1 MKIVLSVALAFFLF
15 GCSDDTTATKAKEKI
30 VKHVNEASQKV
41 QEQVE
46 KTVDEVKE
54 KAQEVKEKT
63 VDEIKE
69 TVIEVKETT
78 VEVVEDAQR
87 EVKVNTA
94 KAEEELVA
102 KTKVDGKKLFQTS
115 CVSCHGLHAEKKALR
130 KSQVIQGWES
140 SKVLAALQGYK
151 DKTYGNS
158 MKTIMEGKVKDLSA
172 EDMKAL
178 SDYISSL

>member
-15 GCSDDTTATKAKEKI
+15 GCSEDTTTTQTKEKI
-30 VKHVNEASQKV
+30 VKHVNETSQKV

-54 KAQEVKEKT
+54 TAQEVKEKT
-63 VDEIKE
+63 VEAVE
-69 TVIEVKETT
+69 AT
-78 VEVVEDAQR
+78 VE
-87 EVKVNTA
+87 EV
-94 KAEEELVA
+94 VA
-102 KTKVDGKKLFQTS
+102 KVDVDGSKLYKTS
-115 CVSCHGLHAEKKALR
+115 CLSCHGLHAEKKALT

-140 SKVLAALQGYK
+140 SKVLAALEGYK
-151 DKTYGNS
+151 NKTYGNA